1 VHSIENH
8 GYNNAVIMVC
18 SILIQLVVTAEEET
32 AVKDETVEE
41 PKAKNSYTRR
51 WCD

>member
-1 VHSIENH
+1 
-8 GYNNAVIMVC
+8 MVC
-18 SILIQLVVTAEEET
+18 LVFIQLVVTAEEET
-32 AVKDETVEE
+32 VVEDETVEE